1 MKLFEKINSLSK
13 SKQVAIK
20 IILFILVWNIVLLPV
35 FLITNNCANSTEKK
49 WFFEEA
55 EQFIR
60 NSEDFKEQYGD
71 ILTVEYVEVKL
82 DKEINKTVAILN
94 IKTESCGSLE
104 CVVIYE
110 PKAQNGGAVY
120 PSYYILK

>member
-1 MKLFEKINSLSK
+1 MKFFEKINSLSK
-13 SKQVAIK
+13 AKQVAIK

-35 FLITNNCANSTEKK
+35 FLITNDCANSTEKK

-55 EQFIR
+55 ERFIR

-94 IKTESCGSLE
+94 IKTENYDSLE
-104 CVVIYE
+104 CVIVYE
-110 PKAQNGGAVY
+110 AKTQNGGAVY

>member
-13 SKQVAIK
+13 GKRIAIK
-20 IILFILVWNIVLLPV
+20 IVLLVLIWNIMLLPV
-35 FLITNNCANSTEKK
+35 FLVANNCADNTEEK

-60 NSEDFKEQYGD
+60 NSNDFNKQYGN

-82 DKEINKTVAILN
+82 DNEIDKTVAILK
-94 IKTESCGSLE
+94 IATDKHDTLE
-104 CVVIYE
+104 CTVIYE
-110 PKAQNGGAVY
+110 KMYSSGGAVS
-120 PSYYILK
+120 PSYYIVK